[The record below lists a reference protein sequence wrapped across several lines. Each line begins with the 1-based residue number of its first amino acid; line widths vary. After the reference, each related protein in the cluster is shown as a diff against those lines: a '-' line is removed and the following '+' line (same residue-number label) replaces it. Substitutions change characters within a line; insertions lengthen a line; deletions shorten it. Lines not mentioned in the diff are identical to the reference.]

1 MKTYVRGFRG
11 AITVEENTEEAIL
24 GATETLLRAMIR
36 ENQLVPEDVTA
47 VWLTTTADL
56 NAAFPAKA
64 VRQIPGWQWVPLMC
78 AQEIPVPGSLPRCI
92 RVMLLAHTQKT
103 QQEVR
108 HVFLREAVSLRPDLQ
123 TNVAHSP

>member
-24 GATETLLRAMIR
+24 GATETLLRTMIR

-78 AQEIPVPGSLPRCI
+78 AQEIPVPDSLPRCI

>member
-1 MKTYVRGFRG
+1 MTFVRGFRG
-11 AITVEENTEEAIL
+11 AITVDENTEQAIL
-24 GATETLLRAMIR
+24 SATETLFRAIIR
-36 ENQLVPEDVTA
+36 ENGLAPEDVSA

-78 AQEIPVPGSLPRCI
+78 AQEIAVPNSLPRCI

-103 QQEVR
+103 QKEVR
-108 HVFLREAVSLRPDLQ
+108 HVFLNDAVSLRPDLQ
-123 TNVAHSP
+123 SNLTNPS